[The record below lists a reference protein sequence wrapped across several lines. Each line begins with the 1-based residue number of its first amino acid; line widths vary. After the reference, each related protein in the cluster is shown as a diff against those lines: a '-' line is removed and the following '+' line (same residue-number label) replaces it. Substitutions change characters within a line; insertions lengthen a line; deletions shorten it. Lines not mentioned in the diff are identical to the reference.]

1 MSSNR
6 NSHTG
11 TTAVRPQDYPY
22 AASLLAETVAAVK
35 PLQAVSLS
43 TEDLLHKLKASDSL
57 SSFLC
62 DCQEVFS
69 SRSISA
75 MLTELIEKHGASK
88 SEVAK
93 KAGISW
99 VYLYQILTGRRHPS
113 RNRIICI
120 GLAISCTLEEIQTL
134 LNESGHARLNI
145 RNRRDAI
152 IIYSILH
159 GLDVFQLNDNLFL
172 AKEETL

>member
-1 MSSNR
+1 MSLNR
-6 NSHTG
+6 NGDTG
-11 TTAVRPQDYPY
+11 ITAVRSQDYPY
-22 AASLLAETVAAVK
+22 AASPLPETVAAVK

-57 SSFLC
+57 SSFLF

-69 SRSISA
+69 PRSTGV
-75 MLTELIEKHGASK
+75 MLSELIEKHGFTK

-159 GLDVFQLNDNLFL
+159 GLDVFQLNDNLFQ